1 MTQHRTHDFA
11 APRTTDLLNTKWERL
26 IPACATKDIS
36 VQKGTGDYDLTINIG
51 SWLCDGVC
59 IHESSAL
66 TDELTLDD
74 PSGLD
79 RIDVIYGTFTYEADT
94 EPTPASY
101 SIKKGT
107 PSATPAEPAVGT
119 NEVKLASI
127 YVPTT
132 AVNLDDCYVYN
143 VRTLQ
148 GILSSLLGIQIEGSL
163 WIQEAGDPFLTSGNP
178 TVSMV
183 YEYGIKDADLWVN
196 TTGLDLY
203 LYDADLNQ
211 WVSSDVTAHATTHSS
226 AGSDEVDLKNLAD
239 SLNYRHFGTAS
250 VHNAMA
256 LNHANLSNV
265 TVNQHHTQD
274 HKTRHHLGG
283 ADVVDVKDLADTTPY
298 LHLHATALS
307 QNPHGSDDHSVSYA
321 PNPHDHDSHSGA
333 ISRGQYALVESL
345 AADASPVGAAV
356 LTRRLPRI
364 EVAKTNLL
372 ATELWAYASTGP
384 SENITYTVHQ
394 NAVPIGSVTILSGQL
409 SGTTDI
415 ANVTLADGDALTLD
429 APADAKGALGV
440 CIYLTLERVAV

>member
-36 VQKGTGDYDLTINIG
+36 VQKGTGVYDLTINIG

-66 TDELTLDD
+66 TDELTIDS

-132 AVNLDDCYVYN
+132 AVDLDDCYVYN

-148 GILSSLLGIQIEGSL
+148 GVLASLLGINLEGSL

-183 YEYGIKDADLWVN
+183 YETGIKDGDLWVN

-203 LYDADLNQ
+203 IYDADLNQ

-239 SLNYRHFGTAS
+239 SLGYRHLATAA

-256 LNHANLSNV
+256 LNHANLSNI

-283 ADVVDVKDLADTTPY
+283 DDAVDVKDLADSVAY
-298 LHLHATALS
+298 LHNTHVGLAPS
-307 QNPHGSDDHSVSYA
+307 PHDNGHHSVAYA
-321 PNPHDHDSHSGA
+321 PTPHDHAHHSGN
-333 ISRGQYALVESL
+333 L
-345 AADASPVGAAV
+345 AAGFIPVYFSPSADCQTGDKIWVGDNPGMDIAGTVVQAVGLRLNVETAPSADIIYTFLRNAAS
-356 LTRRLPRI
+356 
-364 EVAKTNLL
+364 
-372 ATELWAYASTGP
+372 
-384 SENITYTVHQ
+384 
-394 NAVPIGSVTILSGQL
+394 IGTVTILSGQTV
-409 SGTTDI
+409 GTT
-415 ANVTLADGDALTLD
+415 TLD
-429 APADAKGALGV
+429 PVVELVTGDKYQLNAPADVKGAKGLRGYIALK
-440 CIYLTLERVAV
+440 RVIS